1 MQKVSC
7 RTASARSCTCS
18 RSTNLKQ
25 WGRNISGIVY
35 TLTIK
40 TMYVPTYSK
49 KLSSFNRK
57 NKTQKASCPISV
69 TTHKF
74 SFKTTPKAQT
84 YQNINSQNTPITM
97 KFSKC
102 CSNCW
107 IQQYSILF
115 KDESSTRLQSVYE
128 MT

>member
-57 NKTQKASCPISV
+57 KQDSKSIMSNIG
-69 TTHKF
+69 HKC

-84 YQNINSQNTPITM
+84 YKNINSQNIPITM

-115 KDESSTRLQSVYE
+115 KDESSTRLQSVYQ